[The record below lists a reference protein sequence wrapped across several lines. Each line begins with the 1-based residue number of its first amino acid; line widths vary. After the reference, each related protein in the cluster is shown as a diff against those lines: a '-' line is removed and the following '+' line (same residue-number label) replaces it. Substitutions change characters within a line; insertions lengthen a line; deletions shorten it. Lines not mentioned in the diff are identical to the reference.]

1 MSSLK
6 TLNPKA
12 EIMNRT
18 AALFMTINA
27 AKGLLDVMRTNLGP
41 RGTVKMLVGGAGG
54 QCLSQS
60 LHTATCN
67 ITHQHVCTATDCFP
81 NCRHQADQGWQRALA

>member
-54 QCLSQS
+54 QSWLLLMLQV
-60 LHTATCN
+60 L
-67 ITHQHVCTATDCFP
+67 
-81 NCRHQADQGWQRALA
+81 DQC